1 MKHRETAFQIKLVRD
16 LALILTPATWFCHIP
31 NGGFRT
37 KAEAGIFKAM
47 GVRSGAP
54 DLLFVHE
61 GRAFF
66 MELKID
72 GEELSMNQVRCRAEL
87 RAAGA
92 LVETVRTLDE
102 ALNCLDTWSI
112 PTRIARKPAA

>member
-1 MKHRETAFQIKLVRD
+1 MKRPEQTFQIRLVRD
-16 LALILTPATWFCHIP
+16 LALILTPKTWFCHIP
-31 NGGFRT
+31 NGGWRT

-54 DLLFVHE
+54 DLLFIHE

-66 MELKID
+66 MELKVE
-72 GEELSMNQVRCRAEL
+72 GGTLSMSQVACRAEL

-92 LVETVRTLDE
+92 HVATVHNMDE
-102 ALNCLDTWSI
+102 ALDVLALWQI
-112 PTRIARKPAA
+112 PTRIAQRSAA

>member
-1 MKHRETAFQIKLVRD
+1 MKHRETAFQIRLVRD
-16 LALILTPATWFCHIP
+16 LALVLTPRTWFAHIP
-31 NGGFRT
+31 NGGWRS
-37 KAEAGIFKAM
+37 KAEAGIFKAL

-66 MELKID
+66 MELKAGD
-72 GEELSMNQVRCRAEL
+72 GKLSMNQVACRAEL

-92 LVETVRTLDE
+92 QVETVRNLDE
-102 ALNCLDTWSI
+102 ALYCLHKWQI
-112 PTRIARKPAA
+112 PTRVAQRSAA